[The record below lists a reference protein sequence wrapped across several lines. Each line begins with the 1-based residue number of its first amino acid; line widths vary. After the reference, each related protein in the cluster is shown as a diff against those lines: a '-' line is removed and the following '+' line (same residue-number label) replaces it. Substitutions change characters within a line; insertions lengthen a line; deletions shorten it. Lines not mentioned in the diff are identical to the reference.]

1 MNNEKMIK
9 TAKTSYTVVSVLRIL
24 VLIGMILF
32 ILGCVILLVMGA
44 SSIPFSFTSLSMG
57 NVTLYLSETA
67 LPDQTI
73 GAAEILPMLLPSG
86 VIMAVVFYC
95 LSVLRRILTPMKE
108 GRPFETSVSGHIRK
122 LGNAVLIGGA
132 ANFVAQAAASFFLKG
147 RFELLKGLFREG
159 VIDHITV
166 THTFSLNV
174 VWIALFLYL
183 LSYIFAY
190 GEELQRQSDETL

>member
-1 MNNEKMIK
+1 MIK

-24 VLIGMILF
+24 VLLGMILF
-32 ILGCVILLVMGA
+32 ILGCGILLVMGA
-44 SSIPFSFTSLSMG
+44 NRLPFSFTSLSMG
-57 NVTLYLSETA
+57 NVTLYLSESA
-67 LPDQTI
+67 LPDQSI

-108 GRPFETSVSGHIRK
+108 GRPFETNVSGHIRK

>member
-9 TAKTSYTVVSVLRIL
+9 TAKTSYTIVSVLRIIVL
-24 VLIGMILF
+24 VGMILF
-32 ILGCVILLVMGA
+32 VLGCGILAVMGG
-44 SSIPFSFTSLSMG
+44 SNMPFSFTSLSMG
-57 NVTLYLSETA
+57 NVTLYLTKDA
-67 LPDQTI
+67 LPGQTV
-73 GAAEILPMLLPSG
+73 GTAEILPTILPAA

-95 LSVLRRILTPMKE
+95 LSVLRSILTPMKE
-108 GRPFETSVSGHIRK
+108 GRPFDTNVSDNLRK

-132 ANFVAQAAASFFLKG
+132 ANFAAQAAASFFLQG
-147 RFELLKGLFREG
+147 RFEMLKGLFREG

-166 THTFSLNV
+166 THTFDLSII
-174 VWIALFLYL
+174 WIALFLYL